1 MNSQKD
7 FSRYDRQTILQG
19 FGADGQQKLTEA
31 RVLVIGAGGLG
42 CPALQ
47 YLVASGV
54 GNIGIVDDD
63 TVSLSNLHR
72 QILFTSDDIGLPK
85 VEVASRRL
93 HQMNPDVTITAY
105 PVRMDVSNALDII
118 SSHDI
123 VLDGTDNFSSRY
135 LINDACALLEKPLV
149 FGAVSQ
155 FEGQVSVFNVPDGNN
170 DISNYRDLFPER
182 PGDNEIPNCAQAGV
196 LGVLPG
202 IVGTMQ
208 AAEVIKLITGLG
220 TPLAGKLLTFN
231 LLNNLFYEVAFSSSP
246 ETKSLIPVDKQEFEN
261 MHYQQSCGID
271 ERSVVEID
279 AQQLKDLLLTP
290 STLVID
296 VRAENEMPR
305 LKGFEH
311 LVVPMPRFYNE
322 IASIDAHNVILVC
335 QHGIRS
341 MYAAELLQEENTE
354 IKRLYSLKG
363 GVSRWASD
371 LDL

>member
-19 FGADGQQKLTEA
+19 FGRDGQQKLFNA
-31 RVLVIGAGGLG
+31 SVLVIGAGGLG

-54 GNIGIVDDD
+54 GQIGIVDDD
-63 TVSLSNLHR
+63 TVTLSNLHR
-72 QILFTSDDIGLPK
+72 QILFTSEDIGMAK
-85 VEVASRRL
+85 VDVAARRL
-93 HQMNPDVTITAY
+93 HQMNPEVSLTPY
-105 PVRMDVSNALDII
+105 SVRLDVSNALDII
-118 SSHDI
+118 STYDI

-135 LINDACALLEKPLV
+135 MINDACALLQKPLV

-155 FEGQVSVFNVPDGNN
+155 FEGQVSVFNVPDSNGKK
-170 DISNYRDLFPER
+170 SNYRDLFPEA
-182 PGDNEIPNCAQAGV
+182 PGDDKIPNCAQAGV
-196 LGVLPG
+196 IGVLPG

-231 LLNNLFYEVAFSSSP
+231 ILTNLFYEVAFSSST

-261 MHYQQSCGID
+261 MHYQQACGVDDRTI
-271 ERSVVEID
+271 VEID

-305 LKGFEH
+305 LKGFDH
-311 LVVPMPRFYNE
+311 MVVPMPRFYNE
-322 IASIDAHNVILVC
+322 IDTIDAHNVILVC

-341 MYAAELLQEENTE
+341 MYAAELLQEENPG
-354 IKRLYSLKG
+354 IKKLYSLKG
-363 GVSRWASD
+363 GVSRWALE